1 MKRGKYANT
10 LPKIQ
15 VSTIQ
20 YNFYGDAMLFSLS
33 DRHGGRKPK
42 ETFVIELGY
51 KSVTS
56 SHEELINITYFFW
69 YKFCSDSKIL
79 QDESP
84 C

>member
-1 MKRGKYANT
+1 MKRGKYTNT

-56 SHEELINITYFFW
+56 SHEELINIKYFF
-69 YKFCSDSKIL
+69 
-79 QDESP
+79 
-84 C
+84 